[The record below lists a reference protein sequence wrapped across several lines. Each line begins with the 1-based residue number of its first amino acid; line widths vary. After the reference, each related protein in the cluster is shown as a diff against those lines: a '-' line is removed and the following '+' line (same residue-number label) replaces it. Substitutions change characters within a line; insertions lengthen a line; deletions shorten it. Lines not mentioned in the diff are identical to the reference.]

1 MLKRAI
7 LLVAGPLAALLV
19 TVVTALLLA
28 GDLPDPIAT
37 HWGTSG
43 EPDGHMP
50 LPVFLVAVVAAEAVA
65 WGALL
70 WQARA
75 RGRDGLQLT
84 VAPYAWATIA
94 FVAALALITLAAN
107 AEAADWRA
115 ADEVGLLSVAI
126 ALGVGA
132 LAGLTGWALERRRP
146 LGTGV
151 AEIGGAGAGAASGA
165 GAAGVDAGG
174 AGASARLAPGERA
187 VWSRSLVSRPAA
199 AGAVVLLAGF
209 VVAGLLTGGGTGWLL
224 VGAGLVVAASAGTL
238 SEIVATVDAR
248 GLTIAYGPFGW
259 PRKRVALDQIAHAD
273 TLVVEPL
280 KYGGWGYRKVP
291 RRAGVTAVVLRRGE
305 GLRVVSRDGRE
316 LIVTIDDA
324 AAGAALLEAL
334 RASTR

>member
-7 LLVAGPLAALLV
+7 LLVAGPLTALLV

-37 HWGTSG
+37 HWGTNG

-50 LPVFLVAVVAAEAVA
+50 LALFLVAVVVAEAVA
-65 WGALL
+65 WGVLL
-70 WQARA
+70 WQAHA

-84 VAPYAWATIA
+84 VAPYVWGTLA
-94 FVAALALITLAAN
+94 FVAALTLITVAAN
-107 AEAADWRA
+107 ADAPGWRD
-115 ADEVGLLSVAI
+115 ADEVGLLSIAI
-126 ALGVGA
+126 ALAAGA
-132 LAGLTGWALERRRP
+132 LAGLAGWALERGRP

-151 AEIGGAGAGAASGA
+151 AEIGGGAGAGGAGAVAGGVGAGAGAA
-165 GAAGVDAGG
+165 
-174 AGASARLAPGERA
+174 ARLAPGERA

-199 AGAVVLLAGF
+199 VGSVLLLAGF

-224 VGAGLVVAASAGTL
+224 VAAGLFAAVTTGTL
-238 SEIVATVDAR
+238 SEIVATADAR
-248 GLTIAYGPFGW
+248 GLTVAFGPFGW
-259 PRKRVALDQIAHAD
+259 PRKRVALDRIAHAD

-291 RRAGVTAVVLRRGE
+291 RRGGVTAVVLRRGE
-305 GLRVVSRDGRE
+305 GLRVVRDDGRE

-334 RASTR
+334 RAS